1 MPDGIPIVRVGD
13 INDGKIDQINLKLIS
28 PKIAAQYPRTKLQ
41 GGEVAISLVG
51 AIGRTAVIPQSLV
64 GANTARAVGIMPMT
78 KLVDSNSVEIWFRN
92 PRKIVEMTSKSHEV
106 ARKTLNLE
114 DVRVASVAVPPV
126 TEQERIVAEV
136 ERLLSVI
143 EELEAVISKELQRA
157 TRLRQAVLLSAF
169 VQTGASA

>member
-1 MPDGIPIVRVGD
+1 
-13 INDGKIDQINLKLIS
+13 
-28 PKIAAQYPRTKLQ
+28 
-41 GGEVAISLVG
+41 
-51 AIGRTAVIPQSLV
+51 
-64 GANTARAVGIMPMT
+64 
-78 KLVDSNSVEIWFRN
+78 
-92 PRKIVEMTSKSHEV
+92 MTSKSHEV

-143 EELEAVISKELQRA
+143 EELEAVISKRLQRA
-157 TRLRQAVLLSAF
+157 TRLRQAVLSSVF